1 MHNVDIRVMYWLV
14 MSAFN
19 EFAVFDLL
27 PLMPS
32 SILEKCFFFILK
44 CYRKVYFSDT
54 ETCQCLHLFPLCDVM

>member
-32 SILEKCFFFILK
+32 SILEKYFFDF
-44 CYRKVYFSDT
+44 KVIS
-54 ETCQCLHLFPLCDVM
+54 